1 MGTLVRYE
9 ATDSVATITMDDGK
23 VNALGFDLFAEL
35 NEALDRA
42 EADGLGVVLAGRDGK
57 FSAGFDLKVLTSF
70 TPDAATLLRT
80 GFELSHRLL
89 SFPRPVVIACTGHAM
104 AMGVFLLLSGDH
116 RIGVTGAAHKITAN
130 EVAIGMTMPRAAIEI
145 SRQRL
150 TRAAFDRAV
159 ILAEVFTP
167 DQAVAAGF
175 LDEVV
180 PADELLAVAQAKAAA
195 LMALD
200 PTAHAATKLRAR
212 EATLAAIAAGTEAD
226 DVEFRAA
233 IASVAGNADA

>member
-9 ATDSVATITMDDGK
+9 ATESVATITMDDGK
-23 VNALGFDLFAEL
+23 VNALTLDLFAEL
-35 NEALDRA
+35 HAALDRA
-42 EADGLGVVLAGRDGK
+42 EADGLVVVLAGREGR

-80 GFELSHRLL
+80 GFETSHRLL
-89 SFPRPVVIACTGHAM
+89 SFPQPVVVACTGHAM

-116 RIGVTGAAHKITAN
+116 RIGIAGGPYKVTAN

-167 DQAVAAGF
+167 DSAVAAGF

-180 PADELLAVAQAKAAA
+180 PAGELLATAQRKATELAA
-195 LMALD
+195 LD
-200 PTAHAATKLRAR
+200 QKAHAATKLRAR
-212 EATLAAIAAGTEAD
+212 AATLAAIAEATEAD
-226 DVEFRAA
+226 DVEFRDV
-233 IASVAGNADA
+233 IRSVAGA